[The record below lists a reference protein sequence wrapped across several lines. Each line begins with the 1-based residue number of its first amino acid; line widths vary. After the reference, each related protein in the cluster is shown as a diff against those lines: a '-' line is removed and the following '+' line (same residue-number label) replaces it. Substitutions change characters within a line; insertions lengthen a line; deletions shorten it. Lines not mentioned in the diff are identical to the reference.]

1 MKALHEDCCRARL
14 SGSVRRPKVR
24 HLNQQRTCGDS
35 NVPDDQTN
43 IPNVAEILA
52 GVLRSIEPNLQPF
65 LLAKLEKL
73 AAQRYRTWASDHPDQ
88 SVRDGLL
95 ACADREEEIARRV
108 ESLEPNASAIQ
119 AKLLSDHPE
128 LLYLNRTLF
137 QGRPLKVQFAMQA
150 DGERAGA
157 AAWKAYAA
165 GASDPSVREL
175 LQSCSPLEQAN
186 ADFLQTLL

>member
-1 MKALHEDCCRARL
+1 M
-14 SGSVRRPKVR
+14 
-24 HLNQQRTCGDS
+24 T
-35 NVPDDQTN
+35 DDQTT

-52 GVLRSIEPNLQPF
+52 GVLRNIDPKLQPL
-65 LLAKLEKL
+65 LLAKLERL
-73 AAQRYRTWASDHPDQ
+73 AAQRYRTWASDHSDPAAKE
-88 SVRDGLL
+88 GLL

-119 AKLLSDHPE
+119 DKLLSDNPE
-128 LLYLNRTLF
+128 LLDLNRTLF
-137 QGRPLKVQFAMQA
+137 KGRALKVQFAMQA

-165 GASDPSVREL
+165 GASDPSVQEL